1 VDFNRLNLNWP
12 YLWWLLIVFFFFLI
26 IFFSFPVQYL
36 FFLVWEWVSMCVQS
50 VSASG
55 CIRNGLM
62 LRVLDSETEN
72 YSHGWEKPCCR

>member
-1 VDFNRLNLNWP
+1 
-12 YLWWLLIVFFFFLI
+12 
-26 IFFSFPVQYL
+26 
-36 FFLVWEWVSMCVQS
+36 MCVQS

>member
-1 VDFNRLNLNWP
+1 MDFNRLNLNWP
-12 YLWWLLIVFFFFLI
+12 YLWWLLTVFLI
-26 IFFSFPVQYL
+26 FFPFLSSIY

-50 VSASG
+50 ISASG

-72 YSHGWEKPCCR
+72 YLHGWEKPCCR